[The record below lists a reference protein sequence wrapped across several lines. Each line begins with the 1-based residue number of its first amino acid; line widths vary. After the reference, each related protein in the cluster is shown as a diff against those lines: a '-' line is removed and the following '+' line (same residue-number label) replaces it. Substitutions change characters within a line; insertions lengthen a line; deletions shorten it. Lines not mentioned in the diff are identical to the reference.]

1 MGQYKFISI
10 FPFVIGKPSA
20 SLEQES
26 INFFSL
32 KALKFLKTLIPI
44 LTITAAEIG
53 FVFNNADS
61 VWMIRDS
68 VLHFKKM

>member
-26 INFFSL
+26 INFLSL

-44 LTITAAEIG
+44 LTITAAE